1 MQCYG
6 VAGLVE
12 SVERLHHT
20 VLPATNTV
28 KADMLDCTALYTPD
42 DGSRL
47 TETIFFFLCPLFI
60 VLISNGGNVSKADS
74 PSIFKWKGSTRLD
87 ASSHVTW
94 RQKHSRIPKRRIPF
108 KEQEEE
114 EEEEEEEVEEEEVEE
129 EEVEEEEEEVEE
141 E

>member
-47 TETIFFFLCPLFI
+47 TETIFFFLWPLFI

-74 PSIFKWKGSTRLD
+74 PSIFK
-87 ASSHVTW
+87 
-94 RQKHSRIPKRRIPF
+94 
-108 KEQEEE
+108 
-114 EEEEEEEVEEEEVEE
+114 
-129 EEVEEEEEEVEE
+129 
-141 E
+141 